1 MGRQVSG
8 GFEMQRRYQEPLGI
22 PTEPIFGF
30 LEYQER
36 AVDTAVYPC
45 QGGLIGML
53 YVALGLGEV
62 GEVQG
67 KIKKLLRDSGI
78 MDGDYDTMG
87 GNYPI
92 EFRSSVAK
100 ELGDVLWYVAQMC
113 NELGLEMSVV
123 AESNLAKLADRKER
137 GVLKGSGDNR

>member
-8 GFEMQRRYQEPLGI
+8 NFEMQRRYQEPLGI

-36 AVDTAVYPC
+36 AVDTAVYPG
-45 QGGLIGML
+45 QGGLMGLL
-53 YVALGLGEV
+53 YVALGLGET

-67 KIKKLLRDSGI
+67 KIKKLLRDTDFDLDKMI
-78 MDGDYDTMG
+78 AKGDYD
-87 GNYPI
+87 I
-92 EFRSSVAK
+92 EFRKAVAK